1 MLLYNHKE
9 REKTKPP
16 REGAKEE
23 KMKRNEFLGLR
34 ISPETKKRLTELA
47 EAEGRT
53 LSNFVRL
60 VLDRLVLDKEA
71 KK

>member
-1 MLLYNHKE
+1 
-9 REKTKPP
+9 
-16 REGAKEE
+16 
-23 KMKRNEFLGLR
+23 MKRNEFLGLR
-34 ISPETKKRLTELA
+34 ISPETKKRLTEMA

-60 VLDRLVLDKEA
+60 ILEKEA

>member
-1 MLLYNHKE
+1 
-9 REKTKPP
+9 
-16 REGAKEE
+16 
-23 KMKRNEFLGLR
+23 MKRNEFLGLR

>member
-9 REKTKPP
+9 RETKHAPK
-16 REGAKEE
+16 RGGKGG

-34 ISPETKKRLTELA
+34 ISPETKKRLSQKA

-53 LSNFVRL
+53 LSNFVRRIL
-60 VLDRLVLDKEA
+60 EKEA